1 MILSPEQVST
11 FFKAHWTVRKYKN
24 FKMPV
29 EHLDVILEAAQRA
42 PTDAT
47 AQMYSFVRLTDP
59 VLRKQIADLSTNP
72 HIETASESFIICADV
87 FRLEQILKTYDFEPA
102 SIPNI
107 AIHFGIGD
115 AVLAGQ
121 SMLIAAEMLGYRGC
135 WIGGLIN
142 APNEISELIQL
153 PEGCFPF
160 AALTIGVPDE
170 EPVHR
175 PRLPRNQVV
184 HENTYRKPSA
194 EELKIGA
201 EQMASITARGNWA
214 QTLARYFAKG
224 GGMEAREVKMKEFLQ
239 KMIYRGK

>member
-1 MILSPEQVST
+1 MTSTAEQVRA
-11 FFKAHWTVRKYKN
+11 FFKGHWTVRKYKT
-24 FKMPV
+24 FSMPTD
-29 EHLDVILEAAQRA
+29 HLDAILEAAQRA

-47 AQMYSFVRLTDP
+47 AQMYSFIRLTDP
-59 VLRKQIADLSTNP
+59 VLRKKIADLSTNP

-87 FRLEQILKTYDFEPA
+87 YRLEQILKTYDFEPA

-142 APNEISELIQL
+142 APNEISDLIGL

-160 AALTIGVPDE
+160 AALTIGLPDE
-170 EPVHR
+170 DHVHR
-175 PRLPRNQVV
+175 PRLARKLVV
-184 HENTYRKPSA
+184 HENTYHKPTR
-194 EELKIGA
+194 EELMAGT

-224 GGMEAREVKMKEFLQ
+224 GTMEARESKMKAYLQ
-239 KMIYRGK
+239 KMIFRGN